1 MLPRGGGCGQREEM
15 NSIEETGAGAHVI
28 TRQNKHTVTNTDTD
42 THLRKAVLGAESD
55 GRLTHA
61 RCNREN
67 VLVT

>member
-1 MLPRGGGCGQREEM
+1 M

-28 TRQNKHTVTNTDTD
+28 TRQIKHTVTNTDTD